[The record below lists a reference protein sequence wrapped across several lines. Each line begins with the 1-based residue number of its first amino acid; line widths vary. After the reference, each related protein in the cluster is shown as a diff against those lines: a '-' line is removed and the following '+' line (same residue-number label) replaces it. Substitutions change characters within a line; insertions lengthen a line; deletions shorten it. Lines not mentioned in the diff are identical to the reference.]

1 MATLGLGQYRKNEG
15 RREPQL
21 ITSGDDIRFLQHLQD
36 KLGPDGLYGA
46 GDVIDYVLG
55 LAA

>member
-1 MATLGLGQYRKNEG
+1 MAPLGLGQYRKNEG

-55 LAA
+55 IA